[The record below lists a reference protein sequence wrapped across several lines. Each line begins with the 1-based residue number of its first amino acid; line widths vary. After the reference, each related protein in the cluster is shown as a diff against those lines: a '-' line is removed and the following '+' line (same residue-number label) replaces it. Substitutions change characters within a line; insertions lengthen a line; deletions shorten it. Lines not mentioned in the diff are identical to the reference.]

1 MIVEKHDRPTKD
13 ALEVGMRQMRGDEGS
28 HLPGFS
34 ESTYDYESASRYAGA
49 AEQPPDD
56 GYRVEYRRPPGWR
69 PLRSFALA
77 LCMPLLAGGFLVWLL
92 LPSHWPRDLH
102 SPFLTVVS
110 YSMLVSIALLEIIRM
125 VNVVT
130 LCLATVLARDPIP
143 VVPEAGTRV
152 AFVTT
157 IVPAREP
164 LALVERTLRG
174 ALALQ
179 HDGELDVWLL
189 DEGRDAEVRRLCKE
203 LGVHHFSRKDVPEWN
218 LDSGP
223 HRARTKHGNLNAW
236 LDAHGA
242 DYDFVVGVDP
252 DHVPMPIM
260 CERLLGYFRDPD
272 VAFVVGPQ
280 VYGNYDNFVTKSAE
294 SQQYLFHSLLQ
305 RAANR
310 TQSAMLV
317 GTNYAIRTA
326 TLRDVGG
333 FQDSITEDM
342 VTSLAI
348 HSTENPSTGARWR
361 SVYTPDVLAVGEG
374 PASWTDYFTQ
384 QSRWSRGTDD
394 AFFHRFWR
402 AARRLSPR
410 ECRHY
415 FLLLSFYPLTAF
427 AWMLGI
433 FNLAIYFLLGTGG
446 VVVPASIWLMF
457 YFDVAICQV
466 GVYMWNRRHNIS
478 PHEREGSSGV
488 SGMLMS
494 VLASPIYC
502 SSLIATIRGRQQG
515 FSVTPKGETTSPDT
529 LRTFQHHLRWA
540 GLLSLLVVVSVF
552 LGHEHFAMRFWAF
565 TSLAF
570 CLIPIAIWQL
580 TAANRHEAVADRG
593 EGQSVSEAA

>member
-1 MIVEKHDRPTKD
+1 MP
-13 ALEVGMRQMRGDEGS
+13 GDEGS
-28 HLPGFS
+28 NVPGFS
-34 ESTYDYESASRYAGA
+34 ASKYDYERASRYAGD
-49 AEQPPDD
+49 AEQPPAD
-56 GYRVEYRRPPGWR
+56 GYRVEYRRLPRWR
-69 PLRSFALA
+69 PVRSFALA
-77 LCMPLLAGGFLVWLL
+77 LCLPLLAGGFLVWLL
-92 LPSHWPRDLH
+92 LPSHWPHDLH

-110 YSMLVSIALLEIIRM
+110 YSMLVSIAMLEVIRI
-125 VNVVT
+125 VNVAT
-130 LCLATVLARDPIP
+130 LCRATVLARDPIP
-143 VVPEAGTRV
+143 VVPEPGTRV

-164 LALVERTLRG
+164 LSLVERTLRG
-174 ALALQ
+174 ALALR
-179 HDGELDVWLL
+179 HEGELDVWLL
-189 DEGRDAEVRRLCKE
+189 DEGRDPQVQRLCRE
-203 LGVHHFSRKDVPEWN
+203 LGVHHFSRKGVPEWN
-218 LDSGP
+218 CESGL

-252 DHVPMPIM
+252 DHVPMPVM

-280 VYGNYDNFVTKSAE
+280 VYGNYDNFVTRSAE

-305 RAANR
+305 RAANHSR
-310 TQSAMLV
+310 SAMLV
-317 GTNYAIRTA
+317 GTNYAVRTE
-326 TLRDVGG
+326 TLRAIGG

-348 HSTENPSTGARWR
+348 HSTENPRTGERWR

-394 AFFHRFWR
+394 AFFHRFWS
-402 AARRLSPR
+402 AARRLSSQ
-410 ECRHY
+410 EFRHY

-433 FNLAIYFLLGTGG
+433 FNLAIYFLIGAGG

-466 GVYMWNRRHNIS
+466 GVYIWNRRHNVS
-478 PHEREGSSGV
+478 PHEVEGSSGV

-494 VLASPIYC
+494 VLALPIYC
-502 SSLIATIRGRQQG
+502 SSLIATIRRKQQG
-515 FSVTPKGETTSPDT
+515 FSVTPKGDTTSPDT

-540 GLLSLLVVVSVF
+540 GSLVLLLAVSV
-552 LGHEHFAMRFWAF
+552 LLDHDHVAMRFWAI

-570 CLIPIAIWQL
+570 CLIPVAIWRV
-580 TAANRHEAVADRG
+580 TASKRHEHVGVRSEG
-593 EGQSVSEAA
+593 ESVSEAA